1 MLQRFLVLC
10 GCAALLGACSK
21 DKPSSAA
28 PTAPASAV
36 VAVKSHDPDKLLE
49 PGAPAPDFEAIAQTG
64 QAVSLK
70 SLRGK
75 PVVVYFYPKDDT
87 PGCTTEAKSFRDN
100 WVDVKKAN
108 AVVLGVSSQD
118 NVSHRAFTSKFE
130 LPFLLLPDTDHKIA
144 AAFGVPVHLGFAKRV
159 TFLIDKDGKIAKV
172 WPDVD
177 PDQHAEAVIAA
188 IKALSG

>member
-1 MLQRFLVLC
+1 MTLLA
-10 GCAALLGACSK
+10 CAALAAACSK
-21 DKPSSAA
+21 GKTTSAPA
-28 PTAPASAV
+28 APASAG
-36 VAVKSHDPDKLLE
+36 VAVASHDPGKLLA
-49 PGAPAPDFEAIAQTG
+49 PGDPAPELEAVAQTG

-87 PGCTTEAKSFRDN
+87 PGCTIEAKSFRDS
-100 WVDVKKAN
+100 WVDLKKAN

-118 NVSHRAFTSKFE
+118 NDSHRAFTSKFE

-144 AAFGVPVHLGFAKRV
+144 QAFGVPVHLGFAKRV

-177 PDQHAEAVIAA
+177 PNEHAEAVVAA
-188 IKALSG
+188 LKALSG